1 MSRITLLNKLKA
13 VARVLNAPLYVVGGA
28 VRDYLVNGELSD
40 DVDLAA
46 PVDENIFN
54 AALLKEGIVSKCTYR
69 RTHTV
74 QFEYEGIKCEFTS
87 FRKEKYS
94 DGGGHTPEFT
104 EPTDDIVEDA
114 RRRDFKCNA
123 VYYDVAKGEFIDA
136 LGGIEDIKNRVIDT
150 VKNPDDVF
158 KSDGLRLMRLARFAG
173 ELGFTSLESIIAA
186 AKRHA
191 DNIKDISSER
201 IFAEL
206 EAITVAE
213 TKHAFSPF
221 DGFFRAVRV
230 LCDIGVMNRIF
241 PYFNDV
247 ALSTCRYAYES
258 KSVCIA
264 AMLIGE
270 RGGVSERLL
279 KLKASKKVAVRVER
293 LVEALPLFEDFTYNV
308 RTENNRKRIDEVKI
322 FVADN
327 VDILDD
333 LIELKKA
340 YRKAVNK
347 NNLTG
352 AELLKSVY
360 AGLIAKNAPLTL
372 KDLAVDGV
380 KVASLGIKGANIGK
394 ALNVL
399 RIAVLTDEAE
409 NNEPSLIEYLTKRK
423 EEFL

>member
-13 VARVLNAPLYVVGGA
+13 VASVLNAPLYVVGGA
-28 VRDYLVNGELSD
+28 ARDYLAKGELSD

-46 PVDENIFN
+46 PVDEDVFN
-54 AALLKEGIVSKCTYR
+54 AALLKESIVSKCTYR

-87 FRKEKYS
+87 FRKERYS

-104 EPTDDIVEDA
+104 EPTDDIIEDA

-123 VYYDVAKGEFIDA
+123 VYYDVVKGEFVDV
-136 LGGIEDIKNRVIDT
+136 LGGIGDIKNRVIDT

-173 ELGFTSLESIIAA
+173 ELGFTPLDRVIAA
-186 AKRHA
+186 AKRYA
-191 DNIKDISSER
+191 DNIKDISPER

-213 TKHAFSPF
+213 TKHAFSPS
-221 DGFFRAVRV
+221 DGFFRAVCV
-230 LCDIGVMNRIF
+230 LRDIGVINRIF
-241 PYFNDV
+241 PYFSDV
-247 ALSTCRYAYES
+247 ALSTCRYSYEG
-258 KSVCIA
+258 KSVRIA
-264 AMLIGE
+264 AMLVGE
-270 RGGVSERLL
+270 NDGVSKRLL
-279 KLKASKKVAVRVER
+279 NLKAPKKVAVRAER

-308 RTENNRKRIDEVKI
+308 HDENNRKRMDEAKV

-340 YRKAVNK
+340 YRKAVSK
-347 NNLTG
+347 NDLTG
-352 AELLKSVY
+352 AELLESIYV
-360 AGLIAKNAPLTL
+360 GLTAKNAPLTL

-380 KVASLGIKGANIGK
+380 KVAALGIKGANIGK
-394 ALNVL
+394 ALNAL
-399 RIAVLTDEAE
+399 RIAVLTDAAE
-409 NNEPSLIEYLTKRK
+409 NTEPSLIEYLTARK